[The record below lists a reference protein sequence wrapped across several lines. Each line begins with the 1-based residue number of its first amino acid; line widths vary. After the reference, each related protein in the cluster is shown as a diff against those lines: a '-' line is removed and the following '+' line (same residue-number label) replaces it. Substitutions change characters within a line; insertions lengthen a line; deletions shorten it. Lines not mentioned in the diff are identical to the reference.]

1 MNIDLDN
8 IKTEFED
15 YKDKQ
20 QYFKLFYQK
29 QRKGKVVSKSREN
42 TVSGG
47 YVGKTYV
54 KPKEVKKEDLVVEFK
69 KEDLVA
75 SE

>member
-15 YKDKQ
+15 YKEKQ
-20 QYFKLFYQK
+20 QYFKLLYKK
-29 QRKGKVVSKSREN
+29 QSKGKVVSKSKME
-42 TVSGG
+42 TVGG
-47 YVGKTYV
+47 KYIGVTYV
-54 KPKEVKKEDLVVEFK
+54 KPKEIKKEDII
-69 KEDLVA
+69 

>member
-8 IKTEFED
+8 IETEFED
-15 YKDKQ
+15 YKAKQ
-20 QYFKLFYQK
+20 QYFKLCYKK
-29 QRKGKVVSKSREN
+29 QQMGKVVSVSKEK

-54 KPKEVKKEDLVVEFK
+54 KPKSVEKEVVNG
-69 KEDLVA
+69 
-75 SE
+75 

>member
-20 QYFKLFYQK
+20 QYFKLLYKKQK
-29 QRKGKVVSKSREN
+29 QGKVVSVSKEK

-47 YVGKTYV
+47 FIGKTYV
-54 KPKEVKKEDLVVEFK
+54 KPKEENKE
-69 KEDLVA
+69 
-75 SE
+75 